1 MIILRQKS
9 YSWDEIKR
17 AAKSIGKGALIGA
30 GSGAFLGRKQLTEK
44 DNPKGF
50 LLGTGIGAAVG
61 AGLGTAAYINGYKE
75 RRAIKKE
82 EPHKKEVDSMI
93 EKKFPWAIKYLEDID
108 KKIEKENKKID
119 ELSEK
124 LFKKSSYFLN
134 NIVALPTISNEYSYL
149 SDFVADLGINPDI
162 MITPKS
168 DKELVYNES
177 TGNLEI
183 IERGKSLCSI
193 KNKSQ
198 LQDALRKYYFN
209 EIITGIKDIMND
221 YVKYGLSYEDYKPS
235 RFMKNNL
242 GVEEM
247 GEDEYYK
254 ALDIYF
260 KEIENFYK
268 TL

>member
-61 AGLGTAAYINGYKE
+61 AGIGTAAYINGYKE
-75 RRAIKKE
+75 RKAIEKE

-124 LFKKSSYFLN
+124 LFKESSYFLDDV
-134 NIVALPTISNEYSYL
+134 VALPTISNEYSYL

-168 DKELVYNES
+168 DKGLIYNES

-183 IERGKSLCSI
+183 TESGKSLCSI

-198 LQDALRKYYFN
+198 LQNALRKYYFN

-235 RFMKNNL
+235 RFMKI
-242 GVEEM
+242 EEM
-247 GEDEYYK
+247 GKDEYYK